1 MLVILSAL
9 VAVYRSLGNV
19 DKTVPLTERMLV
31 QWPFSLYLG
40 WISVASIANF
50 SAVQLGWGFDD
61 VLFGNVLWTQIKLA
75 LAGAIS
81 ALVLLRRDDLIY
93 VLVVGWA
100 AFGISVEQA
109 ATPEVSG
116 AALMLTVLVLLL
128 VVAALLLK
136 LLPNR

>member
-1 MLVILSAL
+1 
-9 VAVYRSLGNV
+9 
-19 DKTVPLTERMLV
+19 
-31 QWPFSLYLG
+31 
-40 WISVASIANF
+40 
-50 SAVQLGWGFDD
+50 VQLGWGFDD

-100 AFGISVEQA
+100 AFGISVKQA